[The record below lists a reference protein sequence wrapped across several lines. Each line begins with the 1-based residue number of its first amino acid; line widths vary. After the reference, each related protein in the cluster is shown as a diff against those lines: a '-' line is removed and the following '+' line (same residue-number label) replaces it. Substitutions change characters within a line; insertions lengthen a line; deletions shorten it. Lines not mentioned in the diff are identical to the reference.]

1 MSDEIE
7 WKETRDGNFV
17 FICGSR
23 IAATVFHP
31 PKAQAGVW
39 CIIINRAHAGYIV
52 EEEYF
57 TDVEDAQERAEAILD
72 GADAKLK
79 IMRPRGG

>member
-7 WKETRDGNFV
+7 WKESRNGNFV
-17 FICGSR
+17 CICDDR
-23 IAATVFHP
+23 IAATVFNP

-79 IMRPRGG
+79 MMRPRGG